1 MPVVGVCFLC
11 NQGSNECEGNI
22 DQLKSQHSGMPIVEI
37 IKKFYRDL
45 TPRRIIA
52 DETNFICVECIIRI
66 NEYDY
71 ACEMAQRIEN
81 DFYDLLVKGE
91 NIWKR
96 FMAASKPTKIV
107 DKSLIEKMK
116 VKLINDNDVDYY
128 NNNSFIF
135 DEDQAN
141 RRSHNLKLT
150 CRKCN
155 VNFAR

>member
-11 NQGSNECEGNI
+11 NMGSDDCEGNI
-22 DQLKSQHSGMPIVEI
+22 DQLKSQHSETPIVEI

-45 TPRRIIA
+45 APRRIIA
-52 DETNFICVECIIRI
+52 DETNFICVDCIIRI

-96 FMAASKPTKIV
+96 FLTASKSNKIV
-107 DKSLIEKMK
+107 DRSLIEKMK
-116 VKLINDNDVDYY
+116 LETKHDYDY
-128 NNNSFIF
+128 FNNGFIF
-135 DEDQAN
+135 DENQAI
-141 RRSHNLKLT
+141 RRNYNLKLT

-155 VNFAR
+155 ITFAR